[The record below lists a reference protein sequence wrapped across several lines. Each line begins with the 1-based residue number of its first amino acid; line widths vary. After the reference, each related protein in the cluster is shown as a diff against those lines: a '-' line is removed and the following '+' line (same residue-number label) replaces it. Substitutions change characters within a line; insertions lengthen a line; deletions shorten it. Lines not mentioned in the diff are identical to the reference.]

1 MLPRLIKGLT
11 ILFGVA
17 LVAAVAVSPRP
28 SEGALS
34 AKSRI
39 FDRTLICS
47 IPTFAGVR
55 SISVRAQSGLRDF
68 DQPSR
73 WKALAS
79 FSLITGSDI
88 SGTVIAG
95 SQAGAPKPEIAP
107 SGTLSLYTKIC
118 RVQSTRVPSSPKG
131 LQGGV
136 ARKFGDEY
144 DCAVPRRIV
153 VRIRGV
159 LSAPA
164 SLRFDARNRVHSTN
178 VPVRAAYLVVR
189 TRAGTPLAYSEAF
202 ESGKARV
209 FTARSCVED

>member
-1 MLPRLIKGLT
+1 MKRLT

-17 LVAAVAVSPRP
+17 FVAAVAVSPRP
-28 SEGALS
+28 SEGAQS

-39 FDRTLICS
+39 VDRTLVCS

-55 SISVRAQSGLRDF
+55 KISVRAQSGLRDF

-88 SGTVIAG
+88 TGTGIAG
-95 SQAGAPKPEIAP
+95 SQAGAPKPELAP
-107 SGTLSLYTKIC
+107 SGTLWAYTKVC
-118 RVQSTRVPSSPKG
+118 RVQSTRVPLSVKG
-131 LQGGV
+131 LRGGAV
-136 ARKFGDEY
+136 GQLGDEY

-159 LSAPA
+159 LGRPA
-164 SLRFDARNRVHSTN
+164 SLRFDARNRVQSTN
-178 VPVRAAYLVVR
+178 VPVQAAYLVAR
-189 TRAGTPLAYSEAF
+189 TQAGTPLAYAEVF

-209 FTARSCVED
+209 FTAWRCVED